1 MDIDVFS
8 FHFFNMTS
16 TSNLVMN
23 TTGSSVA
30 LSSRLPVA
38 NNFSLLVTS
47 VIPYTESSI
56 IDSTVRVR
64 PFNLIYLSA
73 RQELKIYCCISC
85 METRVGKSYFELILV
100 IRFGTR
106 CTFSMVGSP
115 SFSIFYTIFTSF
127 ESGYD

>member
-1 MDIDVFS
+1 
-8 FHFFNMTS
+8 
-16 TSNLVMN
+16 MN

-85 METRVGKSYFELILV
+85 METRVGKSYFEISFWLFGSELDVPSVWLEALALAYFTPFLLPLSLV
-100 IRFGTR
+100 MIK
-106 CTFSMVGSP
+106 SLQEI
-115 SFSIFYTIFTSF
+115 SFP
-127 ESGYD
+127 